1 MKAKLKKYYSDG
13 CGGLVSGV
21 KGITNAIT
29 SFEIPVKNINMEN
42 LIKKYGEYGGS
53 HCLWVLSEYIHKHGE
68 IGKIIVR
75 VRFDK
80 HGVNNIPDGL
90 EFDGVVSFL
99 DDETFGSLGAGF
111 MEFGRVKQFKR
122 ENCINLKDLSKMVNE
137 TIGYLF
143 DTNIELTEQE

>member
-21 KGITNAIT
+21 EGVKNAIT
-29 SFEIPVKNINMEN
+29 AFEIPVANINMEN
-42 LIKKYGEYGGS
+42 LINVYEKYGGS
-53 HCLWVLSEYIHKHGE
+53 HCLWVLSEYIRKHGE

-80 HGVNNIPDGL
+80 HGANNIPDGL

-99 DDETFGSLGAGF
+99 DNEIFGSPGAGF
-111 MEFGRVKQFKR
+111 MEFGRVRHFKR
-122 ENCINLKDLSKMVNE
+122 ENCINLKDLSKMAND

-143 DTNIELTEQE
+143 NSKIELAEQK